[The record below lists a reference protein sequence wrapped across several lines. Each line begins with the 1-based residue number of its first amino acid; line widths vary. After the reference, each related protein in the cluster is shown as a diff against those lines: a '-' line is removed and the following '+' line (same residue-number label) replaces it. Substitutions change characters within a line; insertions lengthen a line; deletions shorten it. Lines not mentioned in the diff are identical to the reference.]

1 MEDLVDPEFS
11 EFTKLKYILLCSSN
25 TCIQFM
31 LRITF
36 LKLILFLKSFL
47 RMNYYQLSQI
57 GLPHNKYDG
66 LTLRS
71 SLWSITWVGYIT

>member
-1 MEDLVDPEFS
+1 MGRTIPSFRHGAEIERESGTYLG
-11 EFTKLKYILLCSSN
+11 
-25 TCIQFM
+25 
-31 LRITF
+31 
-36 LKLILFLKSFL
+36 ILFLKSFL

-57 GLPHNKYDG
+57 ALPHNKYDG